1 MSLLQLS
8 IIGIVLLL
16 GVGLYALLIS
26 RNLIKVIIALQIMTK
41 SAILALVVAGEAV
54 GRVNLSQ
61 SIALTVIVVDTIVA
75 VLALAL
81 VVQIKRRTGQMD
93 AAELAKLRH

>member
-8 IIGIVLLL
+8 LIGIVLLL
-16 GVGLYALLIS
+16 GVGLYTLLIS

-75 VLALAL
+75 VLALAM

>member
-8 IIGIVLLL
+8 FTVIVILL
-16 GVGLYALLIS
+16 GIGLYALLVS
-26 RNLIKVIIALQIMTK
+26 RHLIKVIIGLQIMVK
-41 SAILALVVAGEAV
+41 SSVLGLVIAGDAV
-54 GRVNLSQ
+54 GRIEMAQ

-81 VVQIKRRTGQMD
+81 AVQIKRRTGTLD
-93 AAELAKLRH
+93 SVDLARLRH

>member
-8 IIGIVLLL
+8 LIGIVLLL